1 MDDEVTFEITI
12 PSDGDGFVL
21 MQCEYCG
28 VFFNALQKILKAMK
42 FYIFIVQTV
51 VWLATAI

>member
-28 VFFNALQKILKAMK
+28 VFF
-42 FYIFIVQTV
+42 
-51 VWLATAI
+51 